1 MTLDTYY
8 LSVLPN
14 LEWKIIMQITK
25 RQHYVP
31 RFYMKPFS
39 TINNKETK
47 KEKVSISFFN
57 ISKDTVKDNVPI
69 KSICA
74 ENFFYGKDGVTEKKL
89 AEKEKN
95 WAKLISKINQGEKL
109 TENEVYYIREF
120 MIYQISRT
128 KAILD
133 HNRKMFT
140 VISTAIMSNQ
150 SPEIDKDAIKDAV
163 GKKVENEITSEYNL
177 SFVTETLPAVTDLKF
192 CVLENKTNSFFITSD
207 APVIVVNPLGYYG
220 AGLANIG
227 TVVFFPISPQKLVMF
242 YDGKL
247 YEKIMGEICD
257 TACIDAFNK
266 YQYLNADE
274 MILARKSAEFMKYT
288 QDEELRTFRKRFHI
302 ESKTSTSS
310 DNNRGT
316 FIAVKSR
323 TVEYCIDIPL
333 LKLPKVLRKI
343 PRDFRDTFP
352 RKYSVKTRWA
362 ILCRIYGEA
371 KFNQNYWKKAQ
382 KYARIM
388 LPYLDYYWNT
398 PNEDCALSGDDM
410 RRLKA
415 TSVQFIPK
423 EGAISNEF
431 LSSDRME

>member
-1 MTLDTYY
+1 MPT
-8 LSVLPN
+8 
-14 LEWKIIMQITK
+14 TK
-25 RQHYVP
+25 KQHYVP

-39 TINNKETK
+39 IIANPGTK
-47 KEKVSISFFN
+47 KEKVLISFYNFN
-57 ISKDTVKDNVPI
+57 KNIIRKNVPVM
-69 KSICA
+69 SVCA
-74 ENFFYGKDGVTEKKL
+74 EDFFYGKDGVTENKL
-89 AEKEKN
+89 AEKEKK
-95 WAKLISKINQGEKL
+95 WAKVISKINHGREPMEIEIDDIK
-109 TENEVYYIREF
+109 EF

-128 KAILD
+128 KVILD
-133 HNRKMFT
+133 HNREMFT
-140 VISTAIMSNQ
+140 VISTAIVSNQ
-150 SPEIDKDAIKDAV
+150 SPEADKDMVKEVV
-163 GKKVENEITSEYNL
+163 GKKVEGEITSEYNL
-177 SFVTETLPAVTDLKF
+177 SFVTETLPVVADLKF
-192 CVLENKTNSFFITSD
+192 CILENKTNNFFITSD
-207 APVIVVNPLGYYG
+207 APVIVVNPLGYHN

-227 TVVFFPISPQKLVMF
+227 TVVFFPVSPQKMVMF

-247 YEKIMGEICD
+247 YEKIMGEIYD
-257 TACIDAFNK
+257 PDCIDAFNK
-266 YQYLNADE
+266 YQYLSADE
-274 MILARKSAEFMKYT
+274 MILARESVDFMKYI
-288 QDEELRTFRKRFHI
+288 QEKELRTFRKRFHI

-398 PNEDCALSGDDM
+398 PSEDCALSGDDM